1 MNKTLSTARLF
12 LIVGGGLLVL
22 LIGQLSFS
30 QVVSEPEGIED
41 YNWIHGA
48 VDCSENTGPDLDV
61 YRHDDSTYVVR
72 QNKCQTY
79 EAPFIYVLIGDSK
92 VLVLDTG
99 ALASTEDRSFYDL
112 LSARIDASQLEGKS
126 WLVLHTHGHGDHTK
140 GDDSFVNREGVELVS
155 ADAQAI
161 NTYFQFEDWPNNN
174 QIVSLGERE
183 ITVIPTPGH
192 QEESLS
198 FYDSQTR
205 WLMTGDTFYPGAI
218 YVKHWQAYRASIE
231 RLVHFSES
239 HSVEALM
246 GAHIEMSTR
255 AGELYPIGS
264 LFQPEER
271 PLPLS
276 VQNLKAVNTTLRNT
290 PKPQELVFDSLVIK
304 PMNGLQKSLSN
315 IVRFFKK

>member
-1 MNKTLSTARLF
+1 MMNKPLSTSRLF
-12 LIVGGGLLVL
+12 LIGGGLLVL
-22 LIGQLSFS
+22 LMAQLSFS
-30 QVVSEPEGIED
+30 QAASESQSVED

-48 VDCSENTGPDLDV
+48 VDCLDNTGPELDV
-61 YRHDDSTYVVR
+61 YRHDDSTYIVR

-99 ALASTEDRSFYDL
+99 ALASTEDRSFYEL
-112 LSARIDASQLEGKS
+112 LNAHIDASQLEGKS
-126 WLVLHTHGHGDHTK
+126 WLILHTHGHGDHTK
-140 GDDSFVNREGVELVS
+140 GDDSFLNREGVQLVS
-155 ADAQAI
+155 ADANAI
-161 NTYFQFEDWPNNN
+161 HDYFQFKDWPNNN
-174 QIVSLGERE
+174 QVVSLGERE

-192 QEESLS
+192 QEEALS
-198 FYDSQTR
+198 FYDPHTR

-231 RLVHFSES
+231 RLARFSQS

-246 GAHIEMSTR
+246 GAHIEMTTR
-255 AGELYPIGS
+255 AGEFYPIGT

-276 VQNLKAVNTTLRNT
+276 VENLNVVNTTLRNT
-290 PKPQELVFDSLVIK
+290 PQPQELVFDQLVIK

-315 IVRFFKK
+315 LVRFFNN